1 MARLLLDTG
10 GKHREVFEL
19 SAGVNRFGR
28 SEECDFQLDHSS
40 VSGIHCEMVLSAQGV
55 LLRDCGSTNGTK
67 LDGQPVTEAWLTTGQ
82 TVHIGALKLIVEM
95 TDAPVI
101 IPRIEVDIPK
111 PPVVTTDGGV
121 LCRRHPKARVTH
133 HCNHCHEM
141 LCDACVHRLRRRG
154 GKLHLFCALCSHDC
168 EPIGEDK
175 PKKKSFLSTFK
186 STIRLP
192 FTRKKN
198 AEK

>member
-28 SEECDFQLDHSS
+28 SEECDFCLDHSS

-55 LLRDCGSTNGTK
+55 LLRDLGSTNGTK
-67 LDGQPVTEAWLTTGQ
+67 LDGQPVTEEVWLTSGQ
-82 TVHIGALKLIVEM
+82 VVHIGALKLTVEL

-111 PPVVTTDGGV
+111 PPVVTNDGGV
-121 LCRRHPKARVTH
+121 LCRRHPKSRVTH
-133 HCNHCHEM
+133 RCNHCKEM

-168 EPIGEDK
+168 EPLGDGK

-192 FTRKKN
+192 FSRKKN
-198 AEK
+198 T